1 MRKFIKEIS
10 ALIASVS
17 VGTAA
22 AALISTASEENAKP
36 VKTSSA
42 PIETTTEIDIPLGG
56 VTVPPDT
63 TTLIMGGMM
72 PPDKTEPDTEEFP
85 PTAGI
90 PMPTDGYIEPT
101 TEEYPPLEGIPM
113 VPDEY
118 IEPTT
123 EEYPPLEG
131 IPMVPDEYIEPTTE
145 EFPPLAGEPLP
156 PDEFIEPTTEE
167 FPPLSGA
174 PLPPDEFIEPTTEEI
189 IPPLAGDVAPPD
201 GDINGDGSFNVADV
215 VSFQKGLLNPDEMP
229 DNWYAADLCFDGELD
244 VFDLVAMKQ
253 KLVDTVLSDKQL
265 ISSTDIIALSEKGYA
280 LTWADLEKF
289 ECKDIG
295 SGMYVMEYKL
305 KDMNGRFLFTVGGT
319 DSEII
324 YAVLETADGNNY
336 IDIREGGDILAFI
349 SRYNPPV

>member
-72 PPDKTEPDTEEFP
+72 PPDNTESD
-85 PTAGI
+85 
-90 PMPTDGYIEPT
+90 
-101 TEEYPPLEGIPM
+101 
-113 VPDEY
+113 
-118 IEPTT
+118 
-123 EEYPPLEG
+123 
-131 IPMVPDEYIEPTTE
+131 TE

-167 FPPLSGA
+167 FPPLEGIPMVPDEYIEPTTEEFPPLGGV

-265 ISSTDIIALSEKGYA
+265 ISSTDIIELSEKGYD

>member
-85 PTAGI
+85 PLG
-90 PMPTDGYIEPT
+90 
-101 TEEYPPLEGIPM
+101 GIPM

-123 EEYPPLEG
+123 EEFPPLEG

-167 FPPLSGA
+167 FPPLGGV
-174 PLPPDEFIEPTTEEI
+174 PLPPDEFIEPTTEE

-244 VFDLVAMKQ
+244 VFDLVAMKR

-265 ISSTDIIALSEKGYA
+265 ISSTDIIELSEKGYA

>member
-101 TEEYPPLEGIPM
+101 TEEF
-113 VPDEY
+113 
-118 IEPTT
+118 
-123 EEYPPLEG
+123 PPLEG

-265 ISSTDIIALSEKGYA
+265 ISSTDIIELSEKGYD

-324 YAVLETADGNNY
+324 YAVLETADGNDY

>member
-85 PTAGI
+85 PLG
-90 PMPTDGYIEPT
+90 
-101 TEEYPPLEGIPM
+101 
-113 VPDEY
+113 
-118 IEPTT
+118 
-123 EEYPPLEG
+123 G

-145 EFPPLAGEPLP
+145 EFPPLGGVPLP

-167 FPPLSGA
+167 
-174 PLPPDEFIEPTTEEI
+174 

-244 VFDLVAMKQ
+244 VFDLVAMKR

-265 ISSTDIIALSEKGYA
+265 ISSTDIIELSEKGYA